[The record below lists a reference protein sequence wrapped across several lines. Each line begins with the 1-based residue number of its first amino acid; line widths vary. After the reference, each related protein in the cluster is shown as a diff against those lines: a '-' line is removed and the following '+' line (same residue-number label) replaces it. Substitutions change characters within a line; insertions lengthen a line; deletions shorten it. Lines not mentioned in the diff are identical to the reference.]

1 MRYLPH
7 PPKDQI
13 ELARVMEALS
23 DATRL
28 AIVAFLASVP
38 AGDGDEPRC
47 GDFTAFGSKQ
57 NLSYHLARLRESGVT
72 HTRVVGTSRHISLRR
87 EDLDARFPGLLE
99 SIIGAALQDGE
110 RVAMVHRAQAEWR
123 AAVEAESTAA

>member
-1 MRYLPH
+1 MKTLPH
-7 PPKDQI
+7 PATEEI
-13 ELARVMEALS
+13 ELARVLESLS
-23 DATRL
+23 DPTRL
-28 AIVAFLASVP
+28 AIVAFLASDD
-38 AGDGDEPRC
+38 ARDFEPRC

-123 AAVEAESTAA
+123 AAVAAESTAA